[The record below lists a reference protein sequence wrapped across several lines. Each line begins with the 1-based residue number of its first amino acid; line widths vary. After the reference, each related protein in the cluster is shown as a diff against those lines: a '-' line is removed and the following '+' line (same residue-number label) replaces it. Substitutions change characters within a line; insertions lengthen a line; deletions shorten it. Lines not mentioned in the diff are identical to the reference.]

1 MCHHGTYDVTLR
13 VQHLGPSDLYMCT
26 HVITV
31 VTGELGISSPTLKI
45 TSLKSR
51 NGDGAPACVI

>member
-1 MCHHGTYDVTLR
+1 MCYHGTIYDVTLR
-13 VQHLGPSDLYMCT
+13 MQQLGPSDVYRCT

-31 VTGELGISSPTLKI
+31 VTGELVHPQPHLKI

-51 NGDGAPACVI
+51 NGDGALHV